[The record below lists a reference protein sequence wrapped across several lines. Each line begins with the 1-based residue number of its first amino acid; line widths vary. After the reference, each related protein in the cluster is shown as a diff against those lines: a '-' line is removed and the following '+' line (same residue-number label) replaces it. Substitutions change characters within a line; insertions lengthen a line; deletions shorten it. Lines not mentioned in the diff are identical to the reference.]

1 LEISPALTRAARST
15 IVSAGHTANVYY
27 LDCGNDTDRGQVI
40 LGQMMPKHA
49 AKTRPDRLPH
59 AGDLLPELVDAS
71 LDAKD
76 ETPSCSM
83 ADALRKQSLVI
94 NQAIAVQAF
103 NMLWTMFRTGGV
115 PYSGVFVNL
124 ATGRTNPIPIDPVA
138 WARFGY
144 DAPVPPVKN
153 AAKRRKAKSAS

>member
-1 LEISPALTRAARST
+1 F
-15 IVSAGHTANVYY
+15 
-27 LDCGNDTDRGQVI
+27 GQ
-40 LGQMMPKHA
+40 LMPRHA

-59 AGDLLPELVDAS
+59 AGELLPELVDAS

-103 NMLWTMFRTGGV
+103 NLLWTMFRTGGV
-115 PYSGVFVNL
+115 PYSGAFVKL
-124 ATGRTNPIPIDPVA
+124 ATGRTNPIAIDPAV

-144 DAPVPPVKN
+144 DAPKPPEKK
-153 AAKRRKAKSAS
+153 ARKSRETTAV